1 MMFNVWKENQIILL
15 HSSLEK
21 KKEKGMNKTICI
33 VDLQLLHYL
42 LILISFYFHD
52 FIFIPKLCI

>member
-21 KKEKGMNKTICI
+21 KKRKRNEQNNLYCGSSTFTLFINSN
-33 VDLQLLHYL
+33 
-42 LILISFYFHD
+42 LILLS
-52 FIFIPKLCI
+52 